1 MSVFE
6 LKMPKLGESVTE
18 GTIGKWLKQPGEK
31 VNKYDLL
38 VEVQTDKVNTEIPS
52 PVAGTLK
59 EVKVDEGQT
68 VPIGTLLATFDT
80 ADGEAAA
87 ASPAAPAQAQSQPA
101 AQPAQPQPPQSQ
113 PSPSRPQPTPP
124 QANDS
129 PAPARAPSEAPAS
142 QAQPPSSASPASAP
156 APGPQA
162 QQPSSAMPPSPSSA
176 SAPSAEQRPASPSPM
191 SSSSSQPAASASASS
206 TATAERPDLSEV
218 RATPAVRKLAAEHD
232 IDISQIEGTGLG
244 GRVSKKDVEDFIA
257 SAQAAPAAQQP
268 QPAAQQPAAQQP
280 AAQPP
285 QQAARPAGASQ
296 VVSGGPSPIAAR
308 PAPPTSLAGDELV
321 PLSQMRR
328 AIANNMVQAWT
339 APHAHAVMEIDM
351 TELMRYREKVRGDF
365 EAREGFD
372 LSPAAFICKAAVE
385 ALRTVP
391 LVNSSFTD
399 QGVIAHKEINLGYA
413 VALGDE
419 GLVVPVIRDADGKS
433 LAGLMRSIRD
443 VVDRAKA
450 RRLTFDD
457 FYGGTF
463 TVNNTGPLGTII
475 SSPIV
480 PPGQAAIV
488 SSETIVKR
496 LVVTEDDSIAIRQ
509 RMNLVIGFD
518 HRVIDGAT
526 AARFLQTMRDW
537 LQTVGPTVPV
547 Y

>member
-59 EVKVDEGQT
+59 EVRVEEGQT

-80 ADGEAAA
+80 ADGDVAA
-87 ASPAAPAQAQSQPA
+87 ASPAQGAL
-101 AQPAQPQPPQSQ
+101 
-113 PSPSRPQPTPP
+113 RPQPTPP
-124 QANDS
+124 QANDAAA
-129 PAPARAPSEAPAS
+129 PAPSSAGPSMS
-142 QAQPPSSASPASAP
+142 QPRPPSSASA
-156 APGPQA
+156 
-162 QQPSSAMPPSPSSA
+162 A
-176 SAPSAEQRPASPSPM
+176 SAPSRPQSTSASTSESVPQQPRPAPSTPSRSPSSP
-191 SSSSSQPAASASASS
+191 SASASSAAS
-206 TATAERPDLSEV
+206 TATAERPDLSDV
-218 RATPAVRKLAAEHD
+218 RATPAVRKLAAENGV
-232 IDISQIEGTGLG
+232 DISQIDGTGLG
-244 GRVSKKDVEDFIA
+244 GRVSKKDVEDYFA
-257 SAQAAPAAQQP
+257 TAQAAPAAQP
-268 QPAAQQPAAQQP
+268 
-280 AAQPP
+280 
-285 QQAARPAGASQ
+285 QAARPAAASQ
-296 VVSGGPSPIAAR
+296 VVSGGPASIAAR
-308 PAPPTSLAGDELV
+308 PAPSMSLAGDELV
-321 PLSQMRR
+321 PLTQMRR
-328 AIANNMVQAWT
+328 AIANNMIQAW
-339 APHAHAVMEIDM
+339 AEPHAHAVMEIDM
-351 TELMRYREKVRGDF
+351 TALMKYREKVRGDF
-365 EAREGFD
+365 QAREGFD

-480 PPGQAAIV
+480 PPGQAAII

-496 LVVTEDDSIAIRQ
+496 LIVTDDDAIAIRQ

-518 HRVIDGAT
+518 HRVVDGAT

>member
-1 MSVFE
+1 VSLFE

-59 EVKVDEGQT
+59 EVKVEEGQT

-80 ADGEAAA
+80 ADGDVAA
-87 ASPAAPAQAQSQPA
+87 ASPAAAS
-101 AQPAQPQPPQSQ
+101 PPQQAPRAS
-113 PSPSRPQPTPP
+113 TPP
-124 QANDS
+124 ANS
-129 PAPARAPSEAPAS
+129 PAPAPAAQRPQSPPAQLPSEPTPSAPSPSAP
-142 QAQPPSSASPASAP
+142 QAQRPSSAT
-156 APGPQA
+156 
-162 QQPSSAMPPSPSSA
+162 PPSPSSSPTP
-176 SAPSAEQRPASPSPM
+176 SAPFSSPSAGQALSQARRP
-191 SSSSSQPAASASASS
+191 SSASMSSSQPSASA
-206 TATAERPDLSEV
+206 TATAERADLSDV
-218 RATPAVRKLAAEHD
+218 RATPAVRKLAAENG
-232 IDISQIEGTGLG
+232 IDISQLEGTGLG
-244 GRVSKKDVEDFIA
+244 GRVSKKDVEDYIA
-257 SAQAAPAAQQP
+257 SAQAVPV
-268 QPAAQQPAAQQP
+268 
-280 AAQPP
+280 AQP
-285 QQAARPAGASQ
+285 QAARPAAASQ
-296 VVSGGPSPIAAR
+296 VVSGGPAPIAAR
-308 PAPPTSLAGDELV
+308 SAPPISLAGDELV
-321 PLSQMRR
+321 PLTQMRR
-328 AIANNMVQAWT
+328 AIANNMVQAWA

-351 TELMRYREKVRGDF
+351 TALMKYREKVRGDF
-365 EAREGFD
+365 QAREGFD

-480 PPGQAAIV
+480 PPGQAAII

-496 LVVTEDDSIAIRQ
+496 LIVTDDDAIAIRQ

>member
-1 MSVFE
+1 VSVFE

-59 EVKVDEGQT
+59 EVRVEEGQT
-68 VPIGTLLATFDT
+68 VPIGTLLATFDM
-80 ADGEAAA
+80 ADGDAAA
-87 ASPAAPAQAQSQPA
+87 ASPAASQPTSSAPPA
-101 AQPAQPQPPQSQ
+101 A
-113 PSPSRPQPTPP
+113 PSRPQPTPP
-124 QANDS
+124 QGAPQASTPPAN
-129 PAPARAPSEAPAS
+129 
-142 QAQPPSSASPASAP
+142 SPASAP
-156 APGPQA
+156 SA
-162 QQPSSAMPPSPSSA
+162 QRPQPSPAQLPSEPTP
-176 SAPSAEQRPASPSPM
+176 SAPSQRQPSTSESVPPQPQRPSSPTSSM
-191 SSSSSQPAASASASS
+191 SSSTPQPSASS
-206 TATAERPDLSEV
+206 TATAERPDLSDV
-218 RATPAVRKLAAEHD
+218 RATPAVRKLAAENG
-232 IDISQIEGTGLG
+232 IDISQIDGTGLG
-244 GRVSKKDVEDFIA
+244 GRVSKKDIEDYIA
-257 SAQAAPAAQQP
+257 NAQAARAQAAPAQEEP
-268 QPAAQQPAAQQP
+268 
-280 AAQPP
+280 
-285 QQAARPAGASQ
+285 QAARPAAASQ
-296 VVSGGPSPIAAR
+296 VVSGGPARTPAR
-308 PAPPTSLAGDELV
+308 PAAPTSLAGDELV

-328 AIANNMVQAWT
+328 AIANNMVQAWS

-351 TELMRYREKVRGDF
+351 TALMKYRDKVRGDF

-413 VALGDE
+413 VALGDD

-450 RRLTFDD
+450 RKLTFDD

-480 PPGQAAIV
+480 PPGQAAII
-488 SSETIVKR
+488 SSEAIVKR
-496 LVVTEDDSIAIRQ
+496 LIVTDDDAIAIRQ

-526 AARFLQTMRDW
+526 AAKFLQTMRNW
-537 LQTVGPTVPV
+537 LQEVGPTVPV

>member
-1 MSVFE
+1 MAFE

-18 GTIGKWLKQPGEK
+18 GTIGKWLKQPGDK

-59 EVKVDEGQT
+59 EVRVEEGQT

-80 ADGEAAA
+80 ADGDTAA
-87 ASPAAPAQAQSQPA
+87 ASPAAAQTAPPASAPRAS
-101 AQPAQPQPPQSQ
+101 
-113 PSPSRPQPTPP
+113 TPP
-124 QANDS
+124 ASS
-129 PAPARAPSEAPAS
+129 PAPAPSTPSEAAYR
-142 QAQPPSSASPASAP
+142 ATPSMSFSSP
-156 APGPQA
+156 Q
-162 QQPSSAMPPSPSSA
+162 
-176 SAPSAEQRPASPSPM
+176 
-191 SSSSSQPAASASASS
+191 ASASVSS

-218 RATPAVRKLAAEHD
+218 RATPAVRKLAAENG
-232 IDISQIEGTGLG
+232 IDISRIEGTGLG

-257 SAQAAPAAQQP
+257 GAKAAPAAQP
-268 QPAAQQPAAQQP
+268 
-280 AAQPP
+280 
-285 QQAARPAGASQ
+285 QAARPAAASQ
-296 VVSGGPSPIAAR
+296 VVSGGPASIAAR

-321 PLSQMRR
+321 PLTQMRR
-328 AIANNMVQAWT
+328 AIANNMVLAWS

-351 TELMRYREKVRGDF
+351 TALMKYRDKVRGDLQ
-365 EAREGFD
+365 AREGFD

-413 VALGDE
+413 VALGEE

-480 PPGQAAIV
+480 PPGQAAII

-496 LVVTEDDSIAIRQ
+496 LIVTDDDAIAIRQ

-526 AARFLQTMRDW
+526 AAKFLQTMRNW
-537 LQTVGPTVPV
+537 LQE
-547 Y
+547 

>member
-1 MSVFE
+1 
-6 LKMPKLGESVTE
+6 
-18 GTIGKWLKQPGEK
+18 

-59 EVKVDEGQT
+59 EVRVEEGQT

-80 ADGEAAA
+80 ADGDVAA
-87 ASPAAPAQAQSQPA
+87 ASPAQGAPR
-101 AQPAQPQPPQSQ
+101 PQPTPPQGA
-113 PSPSRPQPTPP
+113 PSRPQPTPP
-124 QANDS
+124 QAPSPPPASPPQPND
-129 PAPARAPSEAPAS
+129 APAS
-142 QAQPPSSASPASAP
+142 ASSSTAQPSPQARLASSAT
-156 APGPQA
+156 
-162 QQPSSAMPPSPSSA
+162 
-176 SAPSAEQRPASPSPM
+176 PASPPPRQPSGSSSM
-191 SSSSSQPAASASASS
+191 SSSSPSASVSSSAS
-206 TATAERPDLSEV
+206 TATAERPDLSDV
-218 RATPAVRKLAAEHD
+218 RATPAVRKLAAENGV
-232 IDISQIEGTGLG
+232 DISQIDGTGLG
-244 GRVSKKDVEDFIA
+244 GRVSKKDVEDYIA
-257 SAQAAPAAQQP
+257 NAAAAPAA
-268 QPAAQQPAAQQP
+268 
-280 AAQPP
+280 PP
-285 QQAARPAGASQ
+285 QSARSAAASQ
-296 VVSGGPSPIAAR
+296 VVSGGPAPIAAR
-308 PAPPTSLAGDELV
+308 PAPSMSLAGDELV
-321 PLSQMRR
+321 PLTQMRR
-328 AIANNMVQAWT
+328 AIANNMVQAWA

-351 TELMRYREKVRGDF
+351 TALMKYRDKVRGDF
-365 EAREGFD
+365 QAREGFD

-480 PPGQAAIV
+480 PPGQAAII

-496 LVVTEDDSIAIRQ
+496 LIVTDDDAIAIRQ

-518 HRVIDGAT
+518 HRVVDGAT

>member
-1 MSVFE
+1 MAVFE

-59 EVKVDEGQT
+59 EVRVEEGQT

-80 ADGEAAA
+80 VDGDAAS
-87 ASPAAPAQAQSQPA
+87 ASPASPAQAA
-101 AQPAQPQPPQSQ
+101 
-113 PSPSRPQPTPP
+113 RPQPTPP
-124 QANDS
+124 QANDAA
-129 PAPARAPSEAPAS
+129 APAQSPTSSSVS
-142 QAQPPSSASPASAP
+142 QPRPPSSASSAAAPSQSATPRAASEP
-156 APGPQA
+156 VPPQPQRPSSPGPSM
-162 QQPSSAMPPSPSSA
+162 SSPSA
-176 SAPSAEQRPASPSPM
+176 SA
-191 SSSSSQPAASASASS
+191 ASAS
-206 TATAERPDLSEV
+206 TATAERPDLSDV
-218 RATPAVRKLAAEHD
+218 RATPAVRKLAAENG

-244 GRVSKKDVEDFIA
+244 GRVSRKDVEDYIA
-257 SAQAAPAAQQP
+257 TTQAAPAAQ
-268 QPAAQQPAAQQP
+268 
-280 AAQPP
+280 
-285 QQAARPAGASQ
+285 
-296 VVSGGPSPIAAR
+296 AAR
-308 PAPPTSLAGDELV
+308 PAPASQVVAGGPAPIAARSAPSKSLAGDELV
-321 PLSQMRR
+321 PLTQMRR
-328 AIANNMVQAWT
+328 AIANNMVQAWS

-351 TELMRYREKVRGDF
+351 TALMKYRDKVRGDF
-365 EAREGFD
+365 QAREGFD

-399 QGVIAHKEINLGYA
+399 QGVIAHREINLGYA
-413 VALGDE
+413 VALGDD

-480 PPGQAAIV
+480 PPGQAAII
-488 SSETIVKR
+488 SSEAIVKR
-496 LVVTEDDSIAIRQ
+496 LIVTDDDAIAIRQ

-526 AARFLQTMRDW
+526 AAKFLQTMRNW
-537 LQTVGPTVPV
+537 LQEVGPTVPV

>member
-1 MSVFE
+1 MSVYE

-59 EVKVDEGQT
+59 EVKVEEGQT

-80 ADGEAAA
+80 ADGDVAA
-87 ASPAAPAQAQSQPA
+87 ASPAAATTAQAPRAS
-101 AQPAQPQPPQSQ
+101 
-113 PSPSRPQPTPP
+113 TPP
-124 QANDS
+124 AN
-129 PAPARAPSEAPAS
+129 
-142 QAQPPSSASPASAP
+142 SPASAP
-156 APGPQA
+156 AAQRPQSSQRPTTPATPSESVPPQPA
-162 QQPSSAMPPSPSSA
+162 QSSSSPSTASSSSA
-176 SAPSAEQRPASPSPM
+176 SA
-191 SSSSSQPAASASASS
+191 
-206 TATAERPDLSEV
+206 ATAQRPDLSDV
-218 RATPAVRKLAAEHD
+218 RATPAVRKLAAENG
-232 IDISQIEGTGLG
+232 IDISQLEGTGLG
-244 GRVSKKDVEDFIA
+244 GRVSKKDVEDYIA
-257 SAQAAPAAQQP
+257 NAQAAPASQEP
-268 QPAAQQPAAQQP
+268 
-280 AAQPP
+280 
-285 QQAARPAGASQ
+285 QAARPASATQ
-296 VVSGGPSPIAAR
+296 VVSDGSARTPAR
-308 PAPPTSLAGDELV
+308 PAAPMSLAGDELV

-328 AIANNMVQAWT
+328 AIARNMVQAWS

-351 TELMRYREKVRGDF
+351 TALMKYREKVRGDF
-365 EAREGFD
+365 QAREGFD

-385 ALRTVP
+385 ALRSVP

-413 VALGDE
+413 VALGDD

-450 RRLTFDD
+450 RRLTLDD

-480 PPGQAAIV
+480 PPGQAAII
-488 SSETIVKR
+488 SSESIVKR
-496 LVVTEDDSIAIRQ
+496 LIVMDDDAIAIRQ

-518 HRVIDGAT
+518 HRVVDGAT

>member
-1 MSVFE
+1 VAVFE

-80 ADGEAAA
+80 DGDAAA
-87 ASPAAPAQAQSQPA
+87 ASPAAAQTQAAPA
-101 AQPAQPQPPQSQ
+101 APPPQSAPARPQTSPSAAPPAPASSAPSQSATPRTTSEAVPPQPAQRQSPPAAASSSPQPS
-113 PSPSRPQPTPP
+113 
-124 QANDS
+124 
-129 PAPARAPSEAPAS
+129 
-142 QAQPPSSASPASAP
+142 
-156 APGPQA
+156 
-162 QQPSSAMPPSPSSA
+162 
-176 SAPSAEQRPASPSPM
+176 
-191 SSSSSQPAASASASS
+191 ASASA
-206 TATAERPDLSEV
+206 TATAERPDLSDV
-218 RATPAVRKLAAEHD
+218 RATPAVRKLAAENG

-244 GRVSKKDVEDFIA
+244 GRVSKKDVEDYIA
-257 SAQAAPAAQQP
+257 SAQGAPAAQEPPAAQQAPAAQEPQATEQPQAEQP
-268 QPAAQQPAAQQP
+268 QPARSAA
-280 AAQPP
+280 
-285 QQAARPAGASQ
+285 ASQ
-296 VVSGGPSPIAAR
+296 VVSGGPGSIAAR
-308 PAPPTSLAGDELV
+308 AAPPKSLAGDVLV

-328 AIANNMVQAWT
+328 AIANNMVQAWS

-351 TELMRYREKVRGDF
+351 TELMKYREKVRGDF
-365 EAREGFD
+365 QEREGFD

-480 PPGQAAIV
+480 PPGQAAII

-496 LVVTEDDSIAIRQ
+496 LVVTDDDAIAIRQ